1 MGGVFVSDEPTRLF
15 KPGDRLCR
23 AESRDEMMKEGRGE
37 AGDQAGAGV
46 KEEPARQRSG
56 PAGESVR
63 LET

>member
-1 MGGVFVSDEPTRLF
+1 M
-15 KPGDRLCR
+15 CR

-46 KEEPARQRSG
+46 KEEPARQRSR

-63 LET
+63 PEP